1 MSWRERRR
9 TGRGSTWR
17 CLTTTAR
24 WKRNWTSY
32 RATCLPY
39 PQWRRASKTSR
50 KYPLYNVNGIWLI
63 SINLQIFFREKVKDL
78 TEVWLIYYFCQW
90 YLPRLSFKK
99 FNYFQCQIFLYQN
112 YFVLIHGAYGKVF
125 WFFLNQSHLHSLR
138 EKTQFQENRIEELQ
152 QRLYQGKKALTS
164 REVQIQEL
172 EHKVGTLR
180 RCSLFD
186 FYALYIRFVKVLLV
200 NL

>member
-99 FNYFQCQIFLYQN
+99 FTYFQCQIFLC
-112 YFVLIHGAYGKVF
+112 
-125 WFFLNQSHLHSLR
+125 WFMKHMAR
-138 EKTQFQENRIEELQ
+138 
-152 QRLYQGKKALTS
+152 Y
-164 REVQIQEL
+164 
-172 EHKVGTLR
+172 
-180 RCSLFD
+180 FD
-186 FYALYIRFVKVLLV
+186 FSLTKATFIVCVRKLSSRRTALKNFSNDSTRARKPWLLGKSRYR
-200 NL
+200 N